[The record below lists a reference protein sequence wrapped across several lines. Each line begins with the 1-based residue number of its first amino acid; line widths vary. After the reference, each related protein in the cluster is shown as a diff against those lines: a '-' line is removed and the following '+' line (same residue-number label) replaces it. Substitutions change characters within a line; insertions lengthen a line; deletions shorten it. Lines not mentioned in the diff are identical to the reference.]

1 MQYASLPPLP
11 EVCFYNIL
19 DFIPRHEL
27 CSSTCLVSKK
37 WHKEIFNYAP
47 LWRSIIIGQ
56 RKGRATHNLWQ
67 WLAHTELRHHVWRL
81 VIEKPVVTFVQDG
94 TDMSDDVFSSDKDDA
109 AFRKVLLPNLQVVKI
124 GATVK
129 EEVLGEFVRNHPHL
143 RGFIARKLVE
153 YKWLPHFMSN
163 LEFCFMPG
171 RVYQNIWQPSAIIE
185 HFLEDRL
192 PVFNKMVVLGW
203 ARVKTH
209 DDFHSLRMLFPNLKA
224 LLIRMPRNYEL
235 MHMELLK
242 EYCNSAG
249 IRTLLL
255 DVPCENI
262 TAMDWEI
269 LADARTMQKLH
280 IGRKRGQFKRAFR
293 DRLKSIFKNLEH
305 GNIVFHEGKFAILG
319 ELFEDFMGLKI
330 LKKLA

>member
-1 MQYASLPPLP
+1 MEKSALATLPD
-11 EVCFYNIL
+11 VCFYNIL

-27 CSSTCLVSKK
+27 CSSTCLVNKS
-37 WHKEIFNYAP
+37 WHKHIFNYAP
-47 LWRSIIIGQ
+47 LWRSVIIGE
-56 RKGRATHNLWQ
+56 RRGRATHNRWE
-67 WLAHTELRHHVWRL
+67 WLAKTPLRHHVWRL
-81 VIEKPVVTFVQDG
+81 VIEKPVASLYA
-94 TDMSDDVFSSDKDDA
+94 TDDH
-109 AFRKVLLPNLQVVKI
+109 AFRKVGLPNLQVVKI
-124 GATVK
+124 GAHVR
-129 EEVLGEFVRNHPHL
+129 EDVLDEFVQNHPHL
-143 RGFIARKLVE
+143 RGFIARKLLE
-153 YKWLPHFMSN
+153 YAWLPRFMSK

-171 RVYQNIWQPSAIIE
+171 RVYQKIWRPSAIIE

-224 LLIRMPRNYEL
+224 LLIRMPRNYEPI
-235 MHMELLK
+235 HMELLK

-262 TAMDWEI
+262 TTMDWQT
-269 LADARTMQKLH
+269 LASAHSMQKLH
-280 IGRKRGQFKRAFR
+280 IGRKRGQFKRTFR
-293 DRLKSIFKNLEH
+293 EKLKVIFENLEPE
-305 GNIVFHEGKFAILG
+305 NIVFHEGKFAILG